1 MVIYDRIF
9 ESNRRWVAQKTAEDP
24 DFFTKLARDQTPEV
38 LYIGCADSRIPA
50 NEIMGVEPG
59 EVFVHRNVAN
69 LVPNLDVNSTAVM
82 LYAVEHL
89 EVKHIV
95 VCGHYGCGG
104 IKAAM
109 QARDLGELNPWLLN
123 IRDVYRLHQAELD
136 AIEDAKQRYDRL
148 VELNVQEQC
157 VNVIKTSFVQKSFLR
172 KGFPSIHGW
181 VYGLENGLLRDL
193 KIDFRAVLS
202 QIQQIYRVR

>member
-38 LYIGCADSRIPA
+38 LYIGCSDSRIPA

-89 EVKHIV
+89 EVKHII

>member
-1 MVIYDRIF
+1 MIIYERIF
-9 ESNRRWVAQKTAEDP
+9 ENNRRWVEQKTEEDP

-50 NEIMGVEPG
+50 NEIMGLEPG

-69 LVPNLDVNSTAVM
+69 LVPNLDVNSTAAM

-89 EVKHIV
+89 EVQHII

-109 QARDLGELNPWLLN
+109 LPRDLGKLNPWLRN
-123 IRDVYRLHQAELD
+123 IRDVYRLHQDELD
-136 AIEDAKQRYDRL
+136 AIEDEQQRYDRL
-148 VELNVQEQC
+148 AELNVQEQC
-157 VNVIKTSFVQKSFLR
+157 INVIKTSFVQRSFLR
-172 KGFPSIHGW
+172 KGFPIVHGW
-181 VYGLENGLLRDL
+181 IYNLEDGLLKDL
-193 KIDFRAVLS
+193 NVDFRGILS
-202 QIQQIYRVR
+202 QIQKIYRIR

>member
-38 LYIGCADSRIPA
+38 LYIGCSDSRIPA

-89 EVKHIV
+89 EVKHII

-123 IRDVYRLHQAELD
+123 IRDVYRLHQAEID

>member
-89 EVKHIV
+89 EVKHII

>member
-89 EVKHIV
+89 EVKHII

-193 KIDFRAVLS
+193 KNDFRAVLS